1 MSNTKLPIYIY
12 RICLLVMFVM
22 PMALNAQQDWIK
34 FEAEGDMPFSIDVPA
49 VMGMKSKTITT
60 QVGDLTNT
68 TYALART
75 KEESP
80 NFLYMVSMI
89 DYPEG
94 TFPMDSTDL
103 KETYLTESIT
113 SLANGVNGEVLYLSD
128 IDEGKNGQGKLF
140 RLKYDE
146 DFMVIKGKAFIKN
159 DVFIAIQVYTTKDKS
174 LNDEMDVF
182 LDSFRVKEQD

>member
-68 TYALART
+68 TYALERT